1 MAATDTYL
9 IKTAVF
15 TPAGGSAI
23 NLTSLEDVSWRH
35 NGNVVAHRTDATVA
49 ISAHFVDDLDGE
61 VSVTLRNFSHV
72 ANAGL
77 TPGVVGALV
86 VTYQKRAKGKGATA
100 GQDRTITAAQAM
112 VGAMDGNLP
121 QADRSTLTIP
131 FHCSDDNGANPFAFG
146 GPA

>member
-9 IKTAVF
+9 IKSATF
-15 TPAGGSAI
+15 TPSGGAAV
-23 NLTSLEDVSWRH
+23 NLTSLEDVAWRH

-49 ISAHFVDDLDGE
+49 ISAHFIDDLDGE
-61 VSVTLRNFSHV
+61 VTVTLKNFSLA

-77 TPGVVGALV
+77 TPGVVGSLL

-100 GQDRTITAAQAM
+100 GADRTITAAQAM
-112 VGAMDGNLP
+112 VGPMDGGLP
-121 QADRSTLTIP
+121 QSDRSSLSIP